1 MVPLTNLLKL
11 YVAGMDNFEALLSG
25 AHAMVSVNPK
35 IPRKRSCCF

>member
-25 AHAMVSVNPK
+25 AHAMVSV
-35 IPRKRSCCF
+35 SSVL